1 MIDIITKIEKWGDT
15 HHPRWVDMLR
25 ITLGLVLIW
34 KGIEFALNL
43 EAFSELMAKSKL
55 ATSFGISLSAHL
67 IIVIHAIGGLMI
79 TIGTNTRS
87 ACLFQ
92 IPILLVAVFF
102 VNLSAHV
109 FKPYAEF
116 WLSASVLVGLIFFL
130 IEGNGSLSVDSS
142 SNKQS

>member
-25 ITLGLVLIW
+25 IILGLVLIW

-43 EAFSELMAKSKL
+43 DAFSVLMAKSRL

-67 IIVIHAIGGLMI
+67 IIVIHIIGGLMI
-79 TIGTNTRS
+79 NIGTNTRS
-87 ACLFQ
+87 CCLFQ

-102 VNLSAHV
+102 VNLANNV
-109 FKPYAEF
+109 FKPYSEF

-142 SNKQS
+142 NNK